1 VTEVIA
7 VVKTLGDSYLVVI
20 LKVDFVFQLPIGLKG
35 MVVAMNLVL
44 MRWVVAVDPVVG

>member
-1 VTEVIA
+1 
-7 VVKTLGDSYLVVI
+7 
-20 LKVDFVFQLPIGLKG
+20 LKG